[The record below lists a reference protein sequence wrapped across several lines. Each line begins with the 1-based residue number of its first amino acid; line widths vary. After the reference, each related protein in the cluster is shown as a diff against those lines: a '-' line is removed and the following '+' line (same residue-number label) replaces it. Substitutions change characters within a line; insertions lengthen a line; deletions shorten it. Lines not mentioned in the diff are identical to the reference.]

1 MTKSFIVNMDMLI
14 FKAKACNPT
23 IFSEELFLNNQ
34 PKKFEINSIKLRL
47 VQPFERKKDYFEEF
61 KDYKYVYEISLEKYT
76 FAYIGILSF
85 GNIGNE
91 VNNFKI
97 KIINETLYDT
107 PQTKLRLYRKLMD
120 SLCLEWVH
128 IVRIDIA
135 LFSDFSF
142 TNWFLNKVF
151 NKNNKVKIFGKDI
164 ETTDSIAQ
172 YSNLALGE
180 RCKFKKGATLL
191 LKNKSKTNSK
201 HPRFYMNSYQKGKF
215 KHSYQQELALANG
228 LDINN
233 FYNNEI
239 SIYHKGLV
247 DYHRDYKKVLDLT
260 FEELLDE
267 NNLVSLYNQILDKM
281 INVENKNGRPL
292 LFIPDSKS
300 IDYKIIKLE
309 KEKDIFSFEKKKI
322 TENLKDFIQKS
333 DDVFLHFAKIMASKY
348 SLEAYYNKKCI
359 ELGLDSS
366 YHLKTQIKAPL
377 APIAA

>member
-14 FKAKACNPT
+14 FKVKACNPT

-34 PKKFEINSIKLRL
+34 PKKLEINSTKLRL

-61 KDYKYVYEISLEKYT
+61 KDHKYVYEICIEKYT
-76 FAYIGILSF
+76 FAYIGILSI

-91 VNNFKI
+91 VNKFKI

-107 PQTKLRLYRKLMD
+107 PQTKLKLYNKLMN

-151 NKNNKVKIFGKDI
+151 NENNKVKIFGKNI
-164 ETTDSIAQ
+164 KTTDSLAQ
-172 YSNLALGE
+172 YTNLALGE

-215 KHSYQQELALANG
+215 KHSYQEELALANG
-228 LDINN
+228 LDVNN

-247 DYHRDYKKVLDLT
+247 DYHRDYKKLLDFT

-267 NNLVSLYNQILDKM
+267 NILFNLYNQILNKM
-281 INVENKNGRPL
+281 ISVKNKNGRPL
-292 LFIPDSKS
+292 HFISESKNL
-300 IDYKIIKLE
+300 DYKIIKLE
-309 KEKDIFSFEKKKI
+309 KEKDLFSFEKKKI
-322 TENLKDFIQKS
+322 TENLKDFIQQS
-333 DDVFLHFAKIMASKY
+333 EDIFLQFAETMALKY
-348 SLEAYYNKKCI
+348 GLESYFHKKCV
-359 ELGLDSS
+359 ELSIPYKLDTN
-366 YHLKTQIKAPL
+366 LPE
-377 APIAA
+377 AA